1 MTFYIQKE
9 IIERLETD
17 VRFRGGLAFA
27 MGVVDRAIYNF
38 LLKYKEK
45 PFPNS
50 NLTKKAALE
59 YFKTEGYNE
68 DQVLT
73 ENMPALTS

>member
-9 IIERLETD
+9 IIEHLETD
-17 VRFRGGLAFA
+17 VRFRGGLAFSL
-27 MGVVDRAIYNF
+27 GVVDRAIYNF
-38 LLKYKEK
+38 ILKYKEK
-45 PFPNS
+45 PFANS

-59 YFKTEGYNE
+59 YFRTEGYEE

-73 ENMPALTS
+73 QEIPVF

>member
-27 MGVVDRAIYNF
+27 LGVVDRAIYNF

-45 PFPNS
+45 PFANS

-59 YFKTEGYNE
+59 YFKEQGYSE
-68 DQVLT
+68 DEILT
-73 ENMPALTS
+73 ENIPAITA